1 MHSAAAHGFAAY
13 DTMRR
18 VEAYRHPLDAQDPLA
33 LQHPLALQSNN
44 DHQVIPHISNR
55 ARYHIRNINQQPTN
69 VKNWVYSSFSFLQC
83 CEKNWCI

>member
-33 LQHPLALQSNN
+33 LQHPLAIQSNN
-44 DHQVIPHISNR
+44 DHQVILI
-55 ARYHIRNINQQPTN
+55 
-69 VKNWVYSSFSFLQC
+69 
-83 CEKNWCI
+83 